1 MEKLG
6 GNANA
11 LNWFEI
17 PTLDLN
23 RARKF
28 YEAIFQITMFEMEI
42 EGQKMIIFPTPQDKS
57 SGALLQD
64 ENIKPS
70 ANGSI
75 IYLNANPEI
84 QTVIDRI
91 EANGGKI
98 LIPRTMISPEIGYF
112 CHFLD
117 TEGNRVAL
125 HALK

>member
-17 PTLDLN
+17 PTVDIN

-28 YEAIFQITMFEMEI
+28 YEALFEVTMFEMEI
-42 EGQKMIIFPTPQDKS
+42 EGQKMLIFPTPQDKS

-70 ANGSI
+70 ADGAI

-84 QTVIDRI
+84 QPVIDRI
-91 EANGGKI
+91 EANGGKV
-98 LIPRTMISPEIGYF
+98 LIPKTLISKEIGYF

-125 HALK
+125 HAIN